1 MSIIIVYR
9 VLLIVNNLILS
20 LAKLNDK
27 DTYSAVISKSYLSEL
42 IESLIKTGLEAENCN
57 YILLNK
63 QVILAAILI
72 MVEFS
77 DLFENEDEFF

>member
-9 VLLIVNNLILS
+9 ALLIVNNLILS

-63 QVILAAILI
+63 QVILSKQ
-72 MVEFS
+72 F
-77 DLFENEDEFF
+77 